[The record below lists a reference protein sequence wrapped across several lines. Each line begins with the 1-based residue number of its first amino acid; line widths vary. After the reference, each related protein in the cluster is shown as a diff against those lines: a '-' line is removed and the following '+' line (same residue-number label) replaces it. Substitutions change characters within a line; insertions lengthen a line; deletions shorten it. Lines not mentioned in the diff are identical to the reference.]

1 MLQMCFAICLMAPTI
16 STQRLHVVI
25 AVVVVVFALGSRR
38 RTCRCPMMIAGR
50 LAEAARLA
58 AKFDVLHSGT

>member
-16 STQRLHVVI
+16 STQRLHV
-25 AVVVVVFALGSRR
+25 VVVVVFALGSRR

-50 LAEAARLA
+50 LAGWKAARLA